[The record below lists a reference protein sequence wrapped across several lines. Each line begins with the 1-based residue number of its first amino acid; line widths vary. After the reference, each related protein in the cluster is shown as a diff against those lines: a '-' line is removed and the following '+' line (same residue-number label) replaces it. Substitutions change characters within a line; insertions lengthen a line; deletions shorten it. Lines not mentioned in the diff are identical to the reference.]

1 VTDSRIMIDTT
12 VIIEVIDHLDKKI
25 ETKISLMMITFYSK
39 LRSIAKEEIEEEIEE
54 TNFQEMKIAEEAIIE
69 AEVREV
75 TTEVDIRDKEVLE
88 IDKITR
94 IGLIEMN

>member
-1 VTDSRIMIDTT
+1 MTDSRIMIDTT